1 MDFYSIEFFG
11 FFFLVVAIYFF
22 TPVRFRWFI
31 LLAASYYFYGSFG
44 IEYIVIIVFSTLI
57 AYFTALGINR
67 YSEKSKRRMFLVA
80 GLLCN
85 IGLLF
90 LFKYY
95 DFLNNS
101 VEIFFGFWDVS
112 YKSHALNLIV
122 PVGISF
128 YVFQVVSYSID
139 VYRGDTPPEKHLG
152 IFALYVAFFPKLL
165 AGPIERAK
173 RFIPQFYEK
182 TGFDGERVTNGLK
195 LAAWGLFKKLVIADR
210 LAAFVNVVYADP
222 SAHQGVSLVLAAVFY
237 SFQIYCDF
245 SGYTDIAIG
254 ISQMFGFRLM
264 DNFDRPYSATS
275 VADFWKRWHISLSSW
290 LRDYLY
296 IPLGGNRV
304 KIHRLYFNY
313 LVVFF
318 ICGLWHGAN
327 WTFVLWGVI
336 HGLYLIF
343 GRFSRGVREKFT
355 RKIGLDKVPV
365 FHRGLRIITTFTLI
379 SFAWIFF
386 RANTVTDAFYIVT
399 HLHVGWEKIFNFDA
413 LRLMLLLTKSK
424 TEFIIAVSSLL
435 FLGVIHFLEKHEN
448 MRHMFTGKP
457 VWLRFSLYYIIVAGI
472 LLLSLSGSQNFI
484 YFKF

>member
-1 MDFYSIEFFG
+1 
-11 FFFLVVAIYFF
+11 
-22 TPVRFRWFI
+22 
-31 LLAASYYFYGSFG
+31 
-44 IEYIVIIVFSTLI
+44 
-57 AYFTALGINR
+57 
-67 YSEKSKRRMFLVA
+67 
-80 GLLCN
+80 
-85 IGLLF
+85 
-90 LFKYY
+90 
-95 DFLNNS
+95 
-101 VEIFFGFWDVS
+101 
-112 YKSHALNLIV
+112 
-122 PVGISF
+122 
-128 YVFQVVSYSID
+128 
-139 VYRGDTPPEKHLG
+139 
-152 IFALYVAFFPKLL
+152 
-165 AGPIERAK
+165 
-173 RFIPQFYEK
+173 
-182 TGFDGERVTNGLK
+182 
-195 LAAWGLFKKLVIADR
+195 
-210 LAAFVNVVYADP
+210 
-222 SAHQGVSLVLAAVFY
+222 
-237 SFQIYCDF
+237 
-245 SGYTDIAIG
+245 
-254 ISQMFGFRLM
+254 
-264 DNFDRPYSATS
+264 

>member
-1 MDFYSIEFFG
+1 MDFYSIEFFA
-11 FFFLVVAIYFF
+11 FFFLVLIIFF
-22 TPVRFRWFI
+22 VTPVRFRWLV
-31 LLAASYYFYGSFG
+31 LLVASYYFYGSFG
-44 IEYIVIIVFSTLI
+44 IGYIAIIAFSTLI
-57 AYFTALGINR
+57 AYFTALGMAR
-67 YSEKSKRRMFLVA
+67 FPEQPKRRMLLVA

-95 DFLNNS
+95 NFLNNS
-101 VEIFFGFWDVS
+101 VEIFFGFWDIS
-112 YKSHALNLIV
+112 YKSHVLNLIA

-173 RFIPQFYEK
+173 QLIPQFYKK
-182 TGFDGERVTNGLK
+182 TEFDIERITNGLK

-222 SAHQGVSLVLAAVFY
+222 AAHSGVSLTLVVVFY

-264 DNFDRPYSATS
+264 DNFDRPYSAITVS
-275 VADFWKRWHISLSSW
+275 DFWRRWHISLSSW

-304 KIHRLYFNY
+304 KIQRLYFNY
-313 LVVFF
+313 LIVFF
-318 ICGLWHGAN
+318 ICGLWHGAS

-343 GRFSRGVREKFT
+343 GRFSRET
-355 RKIGLDKVPV
+355 RARLTCKTGLDRLPGL
-365 FHRGLRIITTFTLI
+365 HNGLRIITTFTLI

-386 RANTVTDAFYIVT
+386 RANTIADAFYIIT
-399 HLHVGWEKIFNFDA
+399 HLHVGWGKIFNFDA
-413 LRLMLLLTKSK
+413 LGSMILLGKSK
-424 TEFIIAVSSLL
+424 TEFIIVILSLL
-435 FLGVIHFLEKHEN
+435 FLGFIHFLEKHAN
-448 MRHMFTGKP
+448 MRNMFSGKP
-457 VWLRFSLYYIIVAGI
+457 AWLRFTLYYIIVAGI
-472 LLLSLSGSQNFI
+472 LLLSLPDAANFI
-484 YFKF
+484 YFQF